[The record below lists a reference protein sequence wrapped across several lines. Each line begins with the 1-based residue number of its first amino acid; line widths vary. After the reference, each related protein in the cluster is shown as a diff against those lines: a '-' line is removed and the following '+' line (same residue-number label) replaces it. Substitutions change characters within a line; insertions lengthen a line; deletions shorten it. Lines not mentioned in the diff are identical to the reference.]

1 MFVLQYAE
9 LWDTSFLWISKFWVV
24 LARFYLK
31 RIHHCTCKMWQICF
45 PSLILTFVTVVVTH
59 IIPFHW
65 FWYSYEASNIW
76 YFFFTCVIK
85 MMKCVTFLHDFHT
98 SWVTGERISMGS
110 ICYYVLILLYIH
122 LALQQ
127 CINIHFFCMFWY
139 LIFMYF
145 LEMCPNFELQY
156 KI

>member
-1 MFVLQYAE
+1 MTNLFSII
-9 LWDTSFLWISKFWVV
+9 DTYFCDCCCHTDNFLFTDFDIHMK
-24 LARFYLK
+24 LAVFD
-31 RIHHCTCKMWQICF
+31 
-45 PSLILTFVTVVVTH
+45 
-59 IIPFHW
+59 
-65 FWYSYEASNIW
+65 
-76 YFFFTCVIK
+76 FFFTQVIK
-85 MMKCVTFLHDFHT
+85 MIKIVIFLHDFHT

-145 LEMCPNFELQY
+145 IKNAQISIHFSINLQ
-156 KI
+156 K